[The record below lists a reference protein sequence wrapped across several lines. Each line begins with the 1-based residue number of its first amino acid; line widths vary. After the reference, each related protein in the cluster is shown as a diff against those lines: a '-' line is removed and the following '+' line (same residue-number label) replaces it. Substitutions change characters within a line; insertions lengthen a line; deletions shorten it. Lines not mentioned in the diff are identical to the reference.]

1 MTAAGDRMQGV
12 MIARSPARI
21 AKRRHTITTPTDT
34 PTAKRQA
41 YLETLETI
49 ANQVDE
55 LELTIARMANDP
67 AMDIA
72 DAPEL
77 LDGQWLLIASAQD
90 DEPVSIR
97 PFGACPKRLL
107 N

>member
-12 MIARSPARI
+12 MIDRSPARI
-21 AKRRHTITTPTDT
+21 AKRRHTITTPTDP

-41 YLETLETI
+41 YLETLE
-49 ANQVDE
+49 
-55 LELTIARMANDP
+55 TIARMANDP

-97 PFGACPKRLL
+97 PFDAITFSLGELWD
-107 N
+107 